1 MDTGSLL
8 IIIPARGGSKRIPR
22 KNIKEI
28 CGQPMIYW
36 PLMELSKKFSPNQI
50 LVSTDSSEITSII
63 EKKGI
68 KIPFIR
74 PDSLSDDFTGTMPV
88 ATHALSWFEKA
99 PA

>member
-36 PLMELSKKFSPNQI
+36 PLMELSKKFSSKQI
-50 LVSTDSSEITSII
+50 LVSTDSSEIISTV

-74 PDSLSDDFTGTMPV
+74 PDSLSGSFTATFPV
-88 ATHALSWFEKA
+88 ATHA
-99 PA
+99 